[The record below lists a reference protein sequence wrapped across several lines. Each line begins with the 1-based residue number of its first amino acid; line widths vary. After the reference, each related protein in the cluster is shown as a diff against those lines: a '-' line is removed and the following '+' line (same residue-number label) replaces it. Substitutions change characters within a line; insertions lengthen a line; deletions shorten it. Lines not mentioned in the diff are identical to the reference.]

1 MKKTRKSSQL
11 RLEQSTTIPGAMDGQ
26 EEEEEEEEETPAC
39 AWCAAPRQQGRAL
52 I

>member
-1 MKKTRKSSQL
+1 VKKTRKRSQL

-26 EEEEEEEEETPAC
+26 EEEEEEVEVTPAC
-39 AWCAAPRQQGRAL
+39 EWRAAPRQQGRAL